1 MSSARV
7 KASLTLSCFARSS
20 GNKLFQFKYLV
31 LQCVAVCC
39 SVLQCVTM
47 RYSALQ
53 CCSMLQHAP
62 VCCSG
67 IEVWHFLVSPGRLE
81 INSSNLNT
89 LHCSVLQC
97 VVVRCSVLQVC
108 CSILQCVAV
117 RQKFDTFLIRQI
129 VWKYTLPIQIPCL
142 AVCCSVLQCVA
153 VCCSVLQCVA
163 VCLPYMFNILDIS

>member
-1 MSSARV
+1 MCCSVLWCVAVRYNALQCVTVLQHVAACCSVLYCYR
-7 KASLTLSCFARSS
+7 SLTLSCFTRSS
-20 GNKLFQFKYLV
+20 GNKLFQF
-31 LQCVAVCC
+31 
-39 SVLQCVTM
+39 
-47 RYSALQ
+47 
-53 CCSMLQHAP
+53 
-62 VCCSG
+62 
-67 IEVWHFLVSPGRLE
+67 
-81 INSSNLNT
+81 T

-163 VCLPYMFNILDIS
+163 VRCSVLQCVAVCCSVSTLHV